1 MSDNCLEF
9 TVHNR
14 YPDYV
19 RPLRNVDWERPTLRE
34 LPRDTRYQPG
44 SLSDPPRTRIWDA
57 IELGFALAGALMF
70 AASLVHIV
78 LFIWE

>member
-1 MSDNCLEF
+1 MSDKYPDF

-44 SLSDPPRTRIWDA
+44 NLSDPPRTRVWDA

-70 AASLVHIV
+70 VVSMAHIV
-78 LFIWE
+78 LFVWE